1 MNIITMEEEA
11 FHKLVETVLQKLN
24 GNGAQAPDR
33 WVGQEEAMRL
43 LNIKSKTTLQKL
55 RDEGRVRFSQPIS
68 QKTILYDRLSILNLI
83 EKHAKEPFNG
93 R

>member
-24 GNGAQAPDR
+24 GNGAKAPDR
-33 WVGQEEAMRL
+33 WVGQGEAMRL

-55 RDEGRVRFSQPIS
+55 RDEGRVRYSQPIS
-68 QKTILYDRLSILNLI
+68 QKTILYDRQSILILI